1 METNEKSAGNGKKPN
16 YFIYLSI
23 LLFIV
28 CCILTWKLV
37 SYKQIIVEKE
47 TIVTN
52 VTGEKDQ
59 ALAKLKD
66 LQEQYD
72 KLSKENTELSDMF
85 AKEKEH
91 VEKLMQK
98 IKNSNGSIEKYKKQ
112 ITSMEGRLKEYEQ
125 QIEQL
130 KAQNKELV
138 AENFV
143 IKTALDST
151 VTENKNLSTENQDLS
166 SKVDKGS
173 ALISYDLSASGIIA
187 KSNGKEVPTKK
198 TKRADK
204 IKICFTVGENAIAT
218 AGKKDI
224 YLRIAGPDGKILC
237 KGTTDDYS
245 FMYDGKLIQ
254 YSVKD
259 QFDYKNKPVDLCLY
273 WIKSGDFAA
282 GTYYVDIFVDSK
294 NIGSTT
300 FLFEK

>member
-47 TIVTN
+47 TIVTT
-52 VTGEKDQ
+52 VSGEKDQ
-59 ALAKLKD
+59 ALNKLKA
-66 LQEQYD
+66 LQAQYD
-72 KLSKENTELSDMF
+72 TLSKQNSELSDMF

-112 ITSMEGRLKEYEQ
+112 ISSMEGRLKEYEQ

-151 VTENKNLSTENQDLS
+151 TTENKNLTNENTDLS

-204 IKICFTVGENAIAT
+204 IKICFTIGENAIAT

-237 KGTTDDYS
+237 KGTTDDFS

-273 WIKSGDFAA
+273 WVKSGDFAA
-282 GTYYVDIFVDSK
+282 GTYYVDIFVDGK

>member
-1 METNEKSAGNGKKPN
+1 METNEKSAGSGKKPN

-28 CCILTWKLV
+28 CCILTWKVV
-37 SYKQIIVEKE
+37 SYKQLVVEKE
-47 TIVTN
+47 TVITTVTD
-52 VTGEKDQ
+52 EKAQAISKLENLQKEYDQ
-59 ALAKLKD
+59 
-66 LQEQYD
+66 
-72 KLSKENTELSDMF
+72 LSTDNKELSDMF

-91 VEKLMQK
+91 VETLLKK

-112 ITSMEGRLKEYEQ
+112 VASLEGRLKEYEQ

-130 KAQNKELV
+130 KAQNKQLV
-138 AENFV
+138 SENFV

-151 VTENKNLSTENQDLS
+151 TTENKNLSTENQDLS
-166 SKVDKGS
+166 GKVDKGS
-173 ALISYDLSASGIIA
+173 ALISYDISASGIIA

-204 IKICFTVGENAIAT
+204 VKINFTIGENAIAT

-237 KGTTDDYS
+237 KGSTDDYS
-245 FMYDGKLIQ
+245 FKYEDKLIQ

-259 QFDYKNKPVDLCLY
+259 QFDYNNKPVDLCLY
-273 WIKSGDFAA
+273 WVKSGEFAA
-282 GTYYVDIFVDSK
+282 GTYFVDIFVDSK

>member
-1 METNEKSAGNGKKPN
+1 METNENKAVSGKKPN

-23 LLFIV
+23 LLFIA
-28 CCILTWKLV
+28 CCVLTWKVV
-37 SYKQIIVEKE
+37 SYRQIVIE
-47 TIVTN
+47 TNTKIVT
-52 VTGEKDQ
+52 VTDEKAQ
-59 ALAKLKD
+59 VISKLEN
-66 LQEQYD
+66 LQKEYD
-72 KLSKENTELSDMF
+72 KLSTDNKELSDMF
-85 AKEKEH
+85 TKEKEH
-91 VEKLMQK
+91 VESLLKKVKQ
-98 IKNSNGSIEKYKKQ
+98 SNGSIEKYKKQ
-112 ITSMEGRLKEYEQ
+112 TTALEGRLKEYEQ

-130 KAQNKELV
+130 KAQNKALV

-151 VTENKNLSTENQDLS
+151 TTENKNLSNTNQDLS

-204 IKICFTVGENAIAT
+204 IKICFTVGENAIAQ

-224 YLRIAGPDGKILC
+224 YLRIAGPDSKILC
-237 KGTTDDYS
+237 KGTSDEYS
-245 FMYDGKLIQ
+245 FMYEGKLIQ

-259 QFDYKNKPVDLCLY
+259 QFDYSNKPVDLCLY
-273 WIKSGDFAA
+273 WIKSGDFAV
-282 GTYYVDIFVDSK
+282 GTYYADIFVDGK